1 MPASFNKEENHL
13 STGSCEYF
21 SSGSGIEK
29 RANKIFDKNLTTK
42 EVFDLYSTDK
52 KAQTIIDEA
61 IESLGSTLAIVISI
75 LNPNSI
81 VIGGSVARHN
91 K

>member
-1 MPASFNKEENHL
+1 MPASFNKEDNHL

-21 SSGSGIEK
+21 CSGSGIEK
-29 RANKIFDKNLTTK
+29 RAFKSFGKKLTTK
-42 EVFDLYSTDK
+42 EVFDSYATD
-52 KAQTIIDEA
+52 QRSQIIINEGIEA
-61 IESLGSTLAIVISI
+61 LGSTLAIAIAM